1 MKYKQFTRKH
11 VDRDSSVG
19 IASRYGLGCPGIE
32 SQWWRDFSAPVQTGP
47 EAHPASYTMS
57 TGALQGVKQLGRGVD
72 PPSHLAPVLKKV
84 YINAF
89 SPPQGLHGLF

>member
-1 MKYKQFTRKH
+1 
-11 VDRDSSVG
+11 
-19 IASRYGLGCPGIE
+19 
-32 SQWWRDFSAPVQTGP
+32 
-47 EAHPASYTMS
+47 MS